1 MSHEDRGGVIT
12 LLGGLDKSLQY
23 RPDKI
28 VNKELHTDRTIL
40 LEIRDVLRLVLCGLL
55 TSRVSD
61 IVEPGAI
68 IGTTRVV
75 RVVDR

>member
-23 RPDKI
+23 RSDKI
-28 VNKELHTDRTIL
+28 VNKEPHTELL